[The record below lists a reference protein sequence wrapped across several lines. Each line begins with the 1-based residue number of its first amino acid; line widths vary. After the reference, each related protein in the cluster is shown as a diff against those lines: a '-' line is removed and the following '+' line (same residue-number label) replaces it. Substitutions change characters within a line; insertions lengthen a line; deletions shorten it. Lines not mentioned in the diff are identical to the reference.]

1 MKKLYFAGGAKFSNL
16 VLTREFGLGILLC
29 CSRNKILVSGAK
41 FATSEGYIH
50 GGILFVFVFL
60 ICVYTFLIVLGKF
73 VFDTEDFLMNLL
85 KKRFRKASAKVR
97 LG

>member
-50 GGILFVFVFL
+50 KGILFVFFTLWFFVFL
-60 ICVYTFLIVLGKF
+60 LLFLDPGIPG
-73 VFDTEDFLMNLL
+73 
-85 KKRFRKASAKVR
+85 VR
-97 LG
+97 SMGPSVCPSVRH